1 MPNRTLLG
9 FALLAAVVQSAA
21 CRSRAPAFVDTEPMM
36 STAPSVDSGAFIA
49 MLGADTLWVE
59 RFTRTPMSLEGDI
72 VVRTPATRVTH
83 YSAELSPG
91 GTIRNFNAAMRPAA
105 ALAAAPLQH
114 ATVVIAGDSA
124 RITTIAGG
132 NTREAGVAVRP
143 GAVPVLVIAYSLLEQ
158 GALQHRRS
166 GADSTEIDLILA
178 GGRQT
183 MPVAYVRR
191 GADSLTIYLRG
202 SPILASVDQ
211 HGRLTGL
218 DGIRTTQKII
228 ARRVPSVDFER
239 IVASFASR
247 DEGGRALGPLSPRDT
262 VTAAVGSANISIDY
276 SRPSRRGRQI
286 FGSVVP
292 WNQVWRTGANAATT
306 MTTTGNLTI
315 GGAPVPA
322 GTYTIFTL
330 PAEQGTQLIINSQT
344 GQWGTVYDPARDV
357 ARVPMTRENLSS
369 PVEQFTIDIVPS
381 AGGAQLQLSW
391 DRMRF
396 TAPISA
402 P

>member
-1 MPNRTLLG
+1 MPRPSIRPL
-9 FALLAAVVQSAA
+9 ALAAIAGLAA
-21 CRSRAPAFVDTEPMM
+21 SCAP
-36 STAPSVDSGAFIA
+36 APSVVETPPSPAVAAPATESAAFVV
-49 MLGADTLWVE
+49 MLGADTMAVE
-59 RFTRTPMSLEGDI
+59 RFTRTPTTLEGDV
-72 VVRTPATRVTH
+72 VVRAPMTRVVH
-83 YSAELSPG
+83 YSATLAPD
-91 GTIRNFNAAMRPAA
+91 GTIQRYESALRPGTAVQGPPTQQA
-105 ALAAAPLQH
+105 S
-114 ATVVIAGDSA
+114 ISFIGDSA
-124 RITTIAGG
+124 QVTTTAGT
-132 NTREAGVAVRP
+132 NTRTSAIAARP
-143 GAVPVLVIAYSLLEQ
+143 GAVPMSVTTYALFEQ

-166 GADSTEIDLILA
+166 GSDSTHMDFVFA
-178 GGRQT
+178 GGGQA
-183 MPVAYVRR
+183 MPVSFVSR
-191 GADSLTIYLRG
+191 GTDSLLIYFRG

-211 HGRLTGL
+211 DGRLTGL

-228 ARRVPSVDFER
+228 ARRVPSVDFDA
-239 IVASFASR
+239 IVASFAAR
-247 DEGGRALGPLSPRDT
+247 DQQGGAVGQLSPRDT